1 MKNKRMIPSIPA
13 LATLA
18 LVFLFSLL
26 FFQPPAVAKDSFRI
40 KFASLA
46 PDGSTWMKS
55 MRALD
60 KSLQEKSKGRLGFL
74 LYAGGIAGDESDV
87 LRKIR
92 IGQIHSAVFSGVGI
106 AQILPMVRVLDL
118 PFLFRNEKEVDLVQ
132 KKLQDPFVKH
142 FREKGFAFISW
153 AEVGSVHL
161 FSQKAIRSVA
171 DLSGLKIWTWSGDPI
186 SKETFAAMG
195 TNPIPLAV
203 TDVTTALNT
212 NMIDTVY
219 GPPLGILALQ
229 WYTQVKYMTALPLA
243 HASGVFL
250 VSEKAFKQIP
260 QDLVPLFQQEVT
272 SAMSDLTVEL
282 RKQSGEAVKM
292 LQQSGLE
299 VIPMPEGKDLEAF
312 YRVHDTVAKAL
323 VDKVYPREILDQ
335 VYDILNR
342 PH

>member
-1 MKNKRMIPSIPA
+1 MTKKWVTILVLIPVY
-13 LATLA
+13 LLC
-18 LVFLFSLL
+18 FMLFPRPGHPKS
-26 FFQPPAVAKDSFRI
+26 DSFRI
-40 KFASLA
+40 KFATLA
-46 PDGSTWMKS
+46 PEGSTWMKS
-55 MRALD
+55 MRRLD
-60 KSLQEKSKGRLGFL
+60 KALKDKSQGRLGFR

-106 AQILPMVRVLDL
+106 SQILPMVRVLDL
-118 PFLFRNEKEVDLVQ
+118 PFLFRNTGEVDLVQ
-132 KKLQDPFVKH
+132 RKLQDNFAGH
-142 FREKGFAFISW
+142 FRKKGFEFVAW

-161 FSQKAIRSVA
+161 FSQKAIRQVA

-212 NMIDTVY
+212 KMIDTVY

-229 WYTQVKYMTALPLA
+229 WYTQVKYMTSLPLA

-250 VSEKAFKQIP
+250 VSEKAFKKISP
-260 QDLVPLFQQEVT
+260 ELVPLFQKEVA
-272 SAMSDLTVEL
+272 SAMADLTLEL
-282 RKQSGEAVKM
+282 RKQEGESVKT
-292 LQQSGLE
+292 LQQGGL
-299 VIPMPEGKDLEAF
+299 VVLPMPDGRNLEAF
-312 YRVHDTVAKAL
+312 YSVHDIVAKAL
-323 VDKVYPREILDQ
+323 ANKIYPREILDQ
-335 VYDILNR
+335 VYNILNR